1 MNPFS
6 DIKAYMNRPWGQ
18 LRDLKVEF
26 WRDQSAQAR
35 MNAGFELHLHV
46 KSMNPDW
53 LGPESREAD
62 LQHHI
67 RMSKL
72 FRSLDERIDWD
83 SKTVI
88 PNLQ

>member
-1 MNPFS
+1 
-6 DIKAYMNRPWGQ
+6 
-18 LRDLKVEF
+18 
-26 WRDQSAQAR
+26 
-35 MNAGFELHLHV
+35 V

-83 SKTVI
+83 SKTIV